1 MQKLQVDP
9 FFASYNNLSSL
20 LLPSLFSREKRKK
33 IGNAAVRNTSMRNCV
48 LFKKTLQLAPG
59 SRQQG
64 PPERMRTF
72 GVVPT
77 KFRLIS
83 SDQGNIQNINLS
95 PPIVFIFPRPCEA
108 VLALYVLGA
117 YSPNLLR
124 TPRAISRIRAE
135 LALCTGCGDPRI
147 ITVWI

>member
-1 MQKLQVDP
+1 MEKLQVHLV
-9 FFASYNNLSSL
+9 FASYYDSH

-33 IGNAAVRNTSMRNCV
+33 KIGHAAVHNSVRNCV
-48 LFKKTLQLAPG
+48 LFKKTLQLAPC

-64 PPERMRTF
+64 PPERMGTF
-72 GVVPT
+72 GLAPT
-77 KFRLIS
+77 KFRPIS
-83 SDQGNIQNINLS
+83 SNQGNIQNIGLS
-95 PPIVFIFPRPCEA
+95 PPIFFIFRRPCAA

-147 ITVWI
+147 ITIWI